1 MKSKFVFYVPFML
14 SWIYRDFTVDIVG
27 HMEFLQM
34 IQLCMLGFVL
44 DMVMNFWKH
53 FYANVIY

>member
-27 HMEFLQM
+27 HMEFL
-34 IQLCMLGFVL
+34 
-44 DMVMNFWKH
+44 
-53 FYANVIY
+53 